1 MSLVRRLVLSAGF
14 HRLRQLRR
22 LQPLCRQRC
31 TLCRPYLFTFP
42 RRRLQVFTSHLP
54 LWLSPPRR
62 RRRRLFQYHRR
73 CRRPHHPCELYLL
86 RRRHHR
92 RCICHRRCRRPHRPC
107 ELYLLRRRHH
117 RRYRRPHCNLSPHH
131 LQPFLCLIFL
141 APTCFGAI
149 IRAVISLFRYQLAS
163 LCATTYLHKSEPSL
177 SRDADVRVPRVVLRL
192 WADGGRLVC

>member
-1 MSLVRRLVLSAGF
+1 MVRRLVLSAGF

-73 CRRPHHPCELYLL
+73 CRRPHH
-86 RRRHHR
+86 
-92 RCICHRRCRRPHRPC
+92 PC